1 MIERHQ
7 EADILRSLAEAYQE
21 IIERNE
27 QNAGKLGADNLRKA
41 VGRRAVGMGG
51 AGFHGQVYGMGKDK
65 KAKNNPSEDDKR
77 AAKQKDQAKKD
88 RDAENKDKYG
98 ISPSERKARA
108 AKNKENKAKAGID
121 DLLKDIRGGS

>member
-1 MIERHQ
+1 MIDRHQ

-21 IIERNE
+21 IVEGKE
-27 QNAGKLGADNLRKA
+27 QNAGKLGANNLRKA

-51 AGFHGQVYGMGKDK
+51 AGFHGSVHGIGKDK
-65 KAKNNPSEDDKR
+65 KAMNNPAEDDKR
-77 AAKQKDQAKKD
+77 AAKQKAQAKKD

-98 ISPSERKARA
+98 VSPSERRARA

-121 DLLKDIRGGS
+121 DLLKDIRGK